1 MMKMKRMKHIFCVML
16 IACLMV
22 SVIPAGE
29 ADAASKA
36 YRRGTPFYNAEVFE
50 TNTSRRAEVN
60 GLYFW
65 YEEDTQQLFCSRT
78 IDGKG
83 KELGFAKIKTDSKL
97 LKEVILTDGTWVYY
111 AVEDYGN
118 SRAYICRA
126 KYDGSG
132 FEKVVTF
139 KDSCWAPEIFG
150 IYNGVLYYGDSFQE
164 GNGYRGRVYSVGL
177 TSLTKK
183 LRSSKIKVEYATG
196 GGRYLY
202 GTSKSDSGTVT
213 LKAYDCKE
221 KKMNKVVAFK
231 SAEGGFI
238 NVYDSKVY
246 YYKAEPGKDSVTI
259 YRTTLSG
266 TGKRVKVCT
275 VPAVSG
281 MKGSCIYYSVKNEG
295 IGFTY
300 YSYDISSGETK
311 KITQDEYAI
320 LGYTNFNDMR

>member
-1 MMKMKRMKHIFCVML
+1 MMKHLKHIFCGML
-16 IACLMV
+16 VFCLLV
-22 SVIPAGE
+22 SMIPTGE

-36 YRRGTPFYNAEVFE
+36 FRRGTPIYNAEVFE
-50 TNTSRRAEVN
+50 TNTERRAEVN

-65 YEEDTQQLFCSRT
+65 YDEDAQKLYCSKT
-78 IDGKG
+78 PDGKG

-97 LKEVILTDGTWVYY
+97 LKDVILTDGTWVYY

-126 KYDGSG
+126 KYDGTG

-139 KDSCWAPEIFG
+139 KDSCWAPELFG
-150 IYNGVLYYGDSFQE
+150 IYKGVLYYGDSFQE

-221 KKMNKVVAFK
+221 KKMNKVIAFK
-231 SAEGGFI
+231 SAEGGFL

-246 YYKAEPGKDSVTI
+246 YYKAEPGKDYVTI

-281 MKGSCIYYSVKNEG
+281 MKGSRIYHSVKNEG

-300 YSYDISSGETK
+300 YAYDISSGETK